1 MVLTLANL
9 TIVIILALSFQVLNH
24 FGLLATIQVFV
35 SLPGCLHFEFIE
47 HLVGNLQKRTNL

>member
-47 HLVGNLQKRTNL
+47 HLVEKR